1 MMTKAEFFKHVNAL
15 VEKHPIIAKSARK
28 TVNELLYVL
37 RMDNEYDYNI
47 SIKDPAAKNV
57 WTCIPSVKECFV
69 PVRDLKKHVKS
80 IEYDEEDYGCEE
92 VCLTIVVEK

>member
-1 MMTKAEFFKHVNAL
+1 MTRAEFFNRLNAL
-15 VEKHPIIAKSARK
+15 IAEHPMIAKSKRK

-37 RMDNEYDYNI
+37 RMDKEHDYNI
-47 SIKDPAAKNV
+47 SIKDPGAKNV

-80 IEYDEEDYGCEE
+80 VEFDEEDYGCEE
-92 VCLTIVVEK
+92 ICFTVVVKK